1 MRIVVLSDS
10 HRSRSNLFEAVEMHL
25 KDADLFIFLGDGED
39 DFDEVLTAHPNI
51 RYERVSGNC
60 DWGSQYP
67 ASKVIEFNG
76 KRVFFTHGHPYY
88 VKHGVEMIKQGNR
101 LHRISNRSINF
112 FGVKRSFAEPKVEL
126 HAEILQVVFKFKH
139 FICISKLTQNFQA
152 FFFRNI

>member
-88 VKHGVEMIKQGNR
+88 VKHGVEMIK
-101 LHRISNRSINF
+101 
-112 FGVKRSFAEPKVEL
+112 E
-126 HAEILQVVFKFKH
+126 HA
-139 FICISKLTQNFQA
+139 
-152 FFFRNI
+152 RNIGADICLFGHTHIQMNEYDGDLCVMNPGSVKNGKYGMVDVVPSGIMLIECSL